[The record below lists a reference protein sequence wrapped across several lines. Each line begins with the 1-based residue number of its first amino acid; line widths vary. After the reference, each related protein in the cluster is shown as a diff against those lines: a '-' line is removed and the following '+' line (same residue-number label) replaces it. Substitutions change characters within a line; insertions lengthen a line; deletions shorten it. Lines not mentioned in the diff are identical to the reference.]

1 MTVESV
7 AADEDLRER
16 KALRRKRRSMS
27 EGLHPVLQVAIAL
40 VALAILVWPA
50 DMADSGGED
59 FDGGRRR
66 DL

>member
-1 MTVESV
+1 
-7 AADEDLRER
+7 
-16 KALRRKRRSMS
+16 MS

-50 DMADSGGED
+50 DMADSEGED
-59 FDGGRRR
+59 FDGVGRR